1 MPAPDDPVPVASG
14 ADIDDVTDYVTPTNA
29 ALDVP
34 RTLEGHKATDVWTMG
49 VVMWQMLTLQ
59 PATGILM
66 QARLSCHY
74 CLLLH
79 RKKVTGSDGPD
90 DETG

>member
-1 MPAPDDPVPVASG
+1 MPAPDDPLPVASG
-14 ADIDDVTDYVTPTNA
+14 GDCDCVTPTNS

-66 QARLSCHY
+66 QVRAPELFYVVLPENPLFPVLGMY
-74 CLLLH
+74 C
-79 RKKVTGSDGPD
+79 
-90 DETG
+90 